1 MYKSIFNKREV
12 LRFRQFSNKGYAL
25 FSCLGREVIVGT
37 LSVATLTYAKADGVS
52 IRTDLTEKDQPQ
64 YEVTLDDV
72 EVAGSR
78 APLALGQAA
87 RMVTVLSR
95 EDIQA
100 APVQSIND
108 LLKYAAGVDVRQRGP
123 IGAQTDVGIR
133 GGTQEQIAILL
144 NGINICDP
152 QTGHNAFDCPVDISE
167 IERIEVLEGPS
178 GRIYGTSS
186 LMGAINIVTK
196 TGGKTGASLHLE
208 GGSFG
213 YLSAGGHGRIN
224 TGQWSNQLSS
234 SFTRSD
240 GFSRNKAGGLNMD
253 YSGGKVFYQGR
264 LDDKAVTLNWH
275 AGLSAKSFGS
285 NTFYSKNY
293 DNQFE
298 STTKLFTALR
308 AETKGDRFHFRP
320 AVYWNRSLDR
330 FELFRNEPDKY
341 PFNYHR
347 SDVFGVNLN
356 SWFDW
361 TLGRTALGAEFRNE
375 DVISG
380 NLGEP
385 LNHTK
390 HISGTDRDYEYGLNR
405 SNLSF
410 HLEHNILLN
419 NFTLSAG
426 FVAIKNT
433 WNEMNFKLYPGVDA
447 SYRLTDHLKVY
458 ASWNTSLRMPSVTEL
473 YYSVGGH
480 KADKYLKPEE
490 LSALEGGFKYSSR
503 TVQGSISGF
512 YHHCKNM
519 IDWVMDISKAEPIW
533 ESMNYTKVNTLG
545 LETAVHV
552 DFRELMPTQ
561 EILKNLNI
569 SYCYMN
575 REKDEE
581 DERIKTQ
588 STLEYLKH
596 KLVATAQL
604 HLVSQLNLGISYRFQ
619 DRAGSYTDTQDAVHD
634 YTPYSLMDARLSW
647 NATEY
652 EVYAEANN
660 LLNKKDYVDYGNV
673 PQPGTWF
680 IAGLKMNI

>member
-25 FSCLGREVIVGT
+25 FSCLGKEVVVGT
-37 LSVATLTYAKADGVS
+37 LSVTTLTYAKADGIS
-52 IRTDLTEKDQPQ
+52 IRTELAEKDQPH

-123 IGAQTDVGIR
+123 IGAQTDIGIR

-152 QTGHNAFDCPVDISE
+152 QTGHNAFDFPVDISE
-167 IERIEVLEGPS
+167 IERIEVLEGPA

-196 TGGKTGASLHLE
+196 TDGETGASLHLE

-213 YLSAGGHGRIN
+213 YLSAGGHGRIR

-285 NTFYSKNY
+285 NTFYSINY

-503 TVQGSISGF
+503 TVHGSISGF

-596 KLVATAQL
+596 KLVASAQL
-604 HLVSQLNLGISYRFQ
+604 HLVSQLNLGVSYRFQ
-619 DRAGSYTDTQDAVHD
+619 DRAGSYTDTHDAVHD
-634 YTPYSLMDARLSW
+634 YTPYSLVDARLSW

-680 IAGLKMNI
+680 IAGVKMNI

>member
-25 FSCLGREVIVGT
+25 FSCLGKEVVVGT
-37 LSVATLTYAKADGVS
+37 LSVATLTYAKADGIS
-52 IRTDLTEKDQPQ
+52 IRTELAEKDQPQ

-152 QTGHNAFDCPVDISE
+152 QTGHNAFDFPVDISE
-167 IERIEVLEGPS
+167 IERIEVLEGPA

-196 TGGKTGASLHLE
+196 TSGETGASLHLE

-213 YLSAGGHGRIN
+213 YLSAGGHGR
-224 TGQWSNQLSS
+224 TSTDQWSNQLSS

-298 STTKLFTALR
+298 STTKLFTVLR

-503 TVQGSISGF
+503 TVHGSISGF

-596 KLVATAQL
+596 KLVASAQL

-619 DRAGSYTDTQDAVHD
+619 DRAGSYTDTHDAVHD
-634 YTPYSLMDARLSW
+634 YPPYSLVDARLSW
-647 NATEY
+647 NAAEY